1 MIHEDDN
8 RKKNQ
13 KLSAILIYGLWF
25 LFLLIKNLYPGKRL
39 QNDYKTLFPK
49 QHYNYNHLKIK
60 IIQNLIIQNIVL
72 CYICFRIND
81 AFIICIFHIFKVI
94 LSILVLPVHFGGF
107 LMMWENLTKILC
119 ISSVLK
125 QLLMIVICI
134 MPEVQ
139 GFLLDVNFTL

>member
-8 RKKNQ
+8 RKKPKVVGDTN
-13 KLSAILIYGLWF
+13 LWF
-25 LFLLIKNLYPGKRL
+25 MVFVSTYIKNLYPGKRL

-72 CYICFRIND
+72 YYIYVLELD

-119 ISSVLK
+119 ISSVLS
-125 QLLMIVICI
+125 
-134 MPEVQ
+134 
-139 GFLLDVNFTL
+139 N